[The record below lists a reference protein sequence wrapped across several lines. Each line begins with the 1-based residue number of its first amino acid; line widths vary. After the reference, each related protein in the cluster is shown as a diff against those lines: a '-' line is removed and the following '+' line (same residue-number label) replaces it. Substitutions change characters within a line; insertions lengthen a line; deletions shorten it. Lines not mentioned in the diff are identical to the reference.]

1 MWQASKPK
9 HKSQSDLASPG
20 SMDVAQFASS
30 DTEPG
35 GTSKIRWRNM
45 YCYSS
50 VVQLMVE
57 REVPSLTC

>member
-9 HKSQSDLASPG
+9 HKSQSDLASHG

-35 GTSKIRWRNM
+35 GTSKIR
-45 YCYSS
+45 
-50 VVQLMVE
+50 
-57 REVPSLTC
+57 